1 MRGAMNPYLP
11 RGLFPAGA
19 LLLLV
24 AVLACAIVPTP
35 RNHPTVVITHPQS
48 GSSVP
53 IGREVLVQSVSAT
66 TDPRGIA
73 RVELW
78 VDGQVVRVQTLNP
91 PVSSYGASL
100 PWTPDVLGTRVLE
113 VRAYTPDNVASAPAQ
128 VYVNVITEV
137 ATTPSVVLSTAVPTP
152 DNARSEPSGATA
164 VPTTSAEAIDEVPG
178 EPMVTA
184 LMGVNVRSGPGVE
197 YAPPIGWLARGQSA
211 RITGRN
217 AEGSWWQI
225 EYPPD
230 TAQRGWVSARP
241 QYTTARNAR
250 DVPAVPAPPTPTPTP
265 TDTPTPT
272 FTPVPTSTPTA
283 TPNPLRPIIFAFIA
297 DRYVI
302 SPGEAVTL
310 RWDLMNAEAAYLRYN
325 GSEEGVVAPGMKT
338 VSPAVT
344 TTYMLV
350 ARNAFGTTT
359 AEITIA
365 VREPSG
371 PRVLFDFLSAAPAAT
386 WSNGHDLLPWNG
398 APDDPRGFARWGDG
412 EELEDGSQPAHVLET
427 HSERVPNGTIVG
439 LFTLPTPVR
448 PGDRFVAR
456 VGFLAGTTGQARFL
470 VGIDGGSLPGFT
482 LLATQDDSVDG
493 VLKTIEAD
501 LSAVTGG
508 QRIWLVVQAGDSA
521 EQDHTVWV
529 NPRIER
535 QG

>member
-1 MRGAMNPYLP
+1 MNVYLRRGVFSSA
-11 RGLFPAGA
+11 A
-19 LLLLV
+19 LLLMI
-24 AVLACAIVPTP
+24 ALACAVIPTP
-35 RNHPTVVITHPQS
+35 RSHPTVVITHPQS

-53 IGREVLVQSVSAT
+53 VGHEIVVQSVSAT

-100 PWTPDVLGTRVLE
+100 PWTPNALGTHVLE
-113 VRAYTPDNVASAPAQ
+113 VRAYTSDNVASTPAQ
-128 VYVNVITEV
+128 VYVNVIAEGDV
-137 ATTPSVVLSTAVPTP
+137 ATPSVAPAPAVSTAPETS
-152 DNARSEPSGATA
+152 AL
-164 VPTTSAEAIDEVPG
+164 PTTTAAAVDEVPG

-184 LMGVNVRSGPGVE
+184 LVGVNVRFGPGVE

-225 EYPPD
+225 EYPPGS
-230 TAQRGWVSARP
+230 AQRGWVSARP
-241 QYTTARNAR
+241 QYTTASNAE
-250 DVPAVPAPPTPTPTP
+250 DVPVVPAPPTPTPTPTP

-272 FTPVPTSTPTA
+272 ATPVPTATPTA
-283 TPNPLRPIIFAFIA
+283 TPNPLRPVILAFTA

-302 SPGEAVTL
+302 NPGETVTL
-310 RWDLMNAEAAYLRYN
+310 RWELMNAETAYLRYS
-325 GSEEGVVAPGMKT
+325 GDEEEVVAAGSKT
-338 VSPAVT
+338 VSPAAT

-350 ARNAFGTTT
+350 ARNAFGSTT
-359 AEITIA
+359 AEVMIV

-398 APDDPRGFARWGDG
+398 APDDPRGFARWRDG
-412 EELEDGSQPAHVLET
+412 EQLEDGSWPARVLEM
-427 HSERVPNGTIVG
+427 HPERVPNGNILG
-439 LFTLPTPVR
+439 LFTLPAPVR

-456 VGFLAGTTGQARFL
+456 VGFLAGATGEARFL
-470 VGIDGGSLPGFT
+470 VGIDGGNLSGFK
-482 LLATQDDSVDG
+482 LLATQDDGADG
-493 VLKTIEAD
+493 LLKTVEVD
-501 LSAVTGG
+501 LSAVAGG
-508 QRIWLVVQAGDSA
+508 QRIWLVVQGGAST
-521 EQDHTVWV
+521 EQDHAVWV